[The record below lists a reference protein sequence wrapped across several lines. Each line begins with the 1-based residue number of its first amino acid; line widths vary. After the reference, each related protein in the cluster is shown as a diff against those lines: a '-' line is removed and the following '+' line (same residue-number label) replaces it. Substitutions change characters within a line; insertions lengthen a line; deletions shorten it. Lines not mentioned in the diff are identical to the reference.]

1 MSKVVQ
7 FIRCK
12 VQEKKVKKLAKKSGV
27 VRDQLPA
34 CLKDPHNTTLVL
46 RQIKTEKE
54 MPALL
59 FDWNIAGFNVRGQTP
74 AAIVASLIASGAVDY
89 GNLGTLFTFRDGDH
103 IGQWTLNVRT
113 NLPWAR
119 HQPGVA
125 DVCNYVVR
133 INKISDHS
141 RTVDLENFTHVF
153 A

>member
-1 MSKVVQ
+1 MSKVLQ

-12 VQEKKVKKLAKKSGV
+12 VQEQKVKKLAKKSGV
-27 VRDQLPA
+27 VTRL
-34 CLKDPHNTTLVL
+34 LKDAHNTTLVL

-74 AAIVASLIASGAVDY
+74 AAIVASLVASGAVDY

-103 IGQWTLNVRT
+103 IGQWTRNVRT
-113 NLPWAR
+113 NLSWTK

-125 DVCNYVVR
+125 DVCNYLVR
-133 INKISDHS
+133 INKISAHS
-141 RTVDLENFTHVF
+141 RTVDLEDFTHVF